1 MDKQFIM
8 SQKETFKAVVND
20 QFEFEEV
27 HGLLDIYADGDG
39 QFHIL
44 KNGKSYKAELVR
56 VDYNAKIF
64 TLKVNGI
71 SYDVELKDEYDQLVQ
86 RLGLT
91 IAATAQIKNIL
102 APMPGLVL
110 EVSVEI
116 GQEIEV
122 GSPLLIL
129 EAMKMENIIKSPGE
143 GIVKAINVKQGDAVE
158 KGYLLIE
165 ME

>member
-1 MDKQFIM
+1 MDKILIM
-8 SQKETFKAVVND
+8 SQKETFKAIVND

-27 HGLLDIYADGDG
+27 DGSLDIQPDADGR
-39 QFHIL
+39 FHVL
-44 KNGKSYKAELVR
+44 KGGKSYKAELVR
-56 VDYNAKIF
+56 ADFYTKTF

-71 SYDVELKDEYDQLVQ
+71 SYEVTLEDEYDQLVK
-86 RLGLT
+86 RLGLS
-91 IAATAQIKNIL
+91 IAEAAQVRNIL

-110 EVSVEI
+110 EVSVKA
-116 GQEIEV
+116 GQEVEA
-122 GSPLLIL
+122 GSPLIIL

-143 GIVKAINVKQGDAVE
+143 GVVKAVNVKQGEAVE